1 MAVIRITTRVCPEH
15 VGLENQSITSTRVIY
30 QGLIRPG
37 MTWPELSRFIQQARR
52 KFDQNIALD
61 GYFIQPCLQSIY
73 FIQLRSAMAEAPYP
87 SQYSL
92 TSNIE
97 PCPCLG
103 SGEALLNHQANGFSL
118 EFIRVEFRT
127 H

>member
-1 MAVIRITTRVCPEH
+1 
-15 VGLENQSITSTRVIY
+15 
-30 QGLIRPG
+30 
-37 MTWPELSRFIQQARR
+37 MTCTGLSRFIQQARR

-61 GYFIQPCLQSIY
+61 GYFIQPCFQSIY

-87 SQYSL
+87 SQYSF

-97 PCPCLG
+97 SCPCFG
-103 SGEALLNHQANGFSL
+103 SGEALLNHQSNGFSL
-118 EFIRVEFRT
+118 KFIRIEFRT